1 MCGIIGV
8 FNSKNSKDQIIKGL
22 KIMQA
27 RGRDAS
33 KICELETGAIGHNL
47 HAIVSHVPQPIEDC
61 FVTNCEIYNWQSL
74 ANTYNIDAQNDADL
88 IYQLLTSKGTSI
100 LDELDGVF
108 ALAWVNDNKITLAR
122 DIIGVKPL
130 WYAQGEEFAFA
141 SEKKALEQLGFV
153 DIREVHPRS
162 IITYDLKNKEITT
175 TQRKFFDI
183 GDENS
188 DIDKLIELL
197 TDAVKK
203 RTTDQKMGV
212 LLSGGIDST
221 LICLILKQLGQ
232 KFTCYT
238 AAVDE
243 TAQDLIHA
251 REFAKLHNLEL
262 KEAIIKVEDVP
273 RYLETIVPL
282 IEDSNVVKVGVA
294 LPFYAACEIAAK
306 DNIRVMFSGLGSEE
320 LFAGYE
326 RHEQSSNIN
335 QECLIGLKQ
344 MYERDLYRDDVL
356 TMHHSIELRLPLL
369 DHELTKYA
377 LHIPGALKIKD
388 KFKKYILREAA
399 TKMGLEKQFAW
410 RKKKAAQYG
419 SKFDKAL
426 QKLAKLNKN
435 TRSEYLRSFYPE
447 HNLKLGILYSGGK
460 DSTYAA
466 HIMKKMNYDIT
477 CLISIISENDYSYMF
492 HTPNMHMV
500 DLQAKAMNIPLI
512 KKSTKGEKEIELE
525 DLKIAIIEAKEK
537 FNLDGIVTG
546 ALYSSYQRNRVEK
559 ICDEL
564 GLKVFNPLWHKN
576 QEEEMRELI
585 DLGFEIIFT
594 ATAADGLGKEWLKK
608 KITSQDIDK
617 LVGMNKT
624 IGHNVAGEGGEFESL
639 VLNCPLFNQSIEI
652 VESTITCES
661 EHSTRLDIKEAR
673 LR

>member
-1 MCGIIGV
+1 MCGIIGI
-8 FNSKNSKDQIIKGL
+8 FNSKNAIDQIKKGL

-33 KICELETGAIGHNL
+33 DLAELDSGAIGHNL
-47 HAIVSHVPQPIEDC
+47 HAIVSHVPQPIENC
-61 FVTNCEIYNWQSL
+61 FVANCEVYNWQEL
-74 ANTYNIDAQNDADL
+74 NNKYNLKAKNDADL
-88 IYQLLTSKGTSI
+88 IYQLLKSKGVES
-100 LDELDGVF
+100 LEELDGVF
-108 ALAWVNDNKITLAR
+108 ALAYAKDNQVILAR

-130 WYAQGEEFAFA
+130 WFAQGEEFAFA

-162 IITYDLKNKEITT
+162 ILTYDIEKKESTVS
-175 TQRKFFDI
+175 QRPFFEI
-183 GDENS
+183 GEDNT
-188 DIDKLIELL
+188 DIDQLITLL
-197 TDAVKK
+197 KTAVKK

-232 KFTCYT
+232 EFTCYT
-238 AAVDE
+238 AAIDE

-262 KEAIIKVEDVP
+262 KEAIIKTEEVP
-273 RYLETIVPL
+273 KYLQTIVPL

-294 LPFYAACEIAAK
+294 LPFYTACEIAAK
-306 DNIRVMFSGLGSEE
+306 DGIRVMFSGLGSEE

-326 RHEQSSNIN
+326 RHEQSTNIN

-369 DHELTKYA
+369 DHNLTKYA
-377 LHIPGALKIKD
+377 LKIPADLKIKEG
-388 KFKKYILREAA
+388 FKKHILRVAA
-399 TKMGLEKQFAW
+399 TKLGLEEQFAW

-426 QKLAKLNKN
+426 QRLAKQNKT
-435 TRSEYLRSFYPE
+435 TRSEYLRSFYKT

-466 HIMKKMNYDIT
+466 YLMKKMNYDIT
-477 CLISIISENDYSYMF
+477 CLISIISENDHSYMF

-500 DLQAKAMNIPLI
+500 DMQAKTMDIPLI
-512 KKSTKGEKEIELE
+512 KQTTKGEKEVELE
-525 DLKIAIIEAKEK
+525 DLKIAIIKAKEEYQ
-537 FNLDGIVTG
+537 LDGIVTG

-564 GLKVFNPLWHKN
+564 GLKIFNPLWHKN

-585 DLGFEIIFT
+585 DLDFEIIFT
-594 ATAADGLGKEWLKK
+594 STAADGLGKEWLNKV
-608 KITSQDIDK
+608 ITIKDVDK
-617 LVGMNKT
+617 LVSMSKT

-652 VESTITCES
+652 VESSIQCENEHTTRLTITN
-661 EHSTRLDIKEAR
+661 AR